1 MTPKQKQLV
10 QASFARLAPSA
21 DAVAEMFYRELF
33 VLDPTLRELFKSDLA
48 EQGRKLVS
56 MLGTAIANLDRLESI
71 APAVRDLGCRHAGY
85 GVKPADYETVARAL
99 IATLEQG
106 LGSDFTPALREAWAS
121 CYRALAGEMMAGAEK
136 CKGCLNR
143 GLYLG
148 FTEMARLSSRFE
160 RMWIGWHGPST
171 RRLVSSETVIVGQES
186 ILCKLALSPSRRWS
200 LGAESVLGII

>member
-1 MTPKQKQLV
+1 MAQPMTPAQKQLV
-10 QASFARLAPSA
+10 QASFARLAPSG
-21 DAVAEMFYRELF
+21 DTVAEMFYRELF

-48 EQGRKLVS
+48 EQGRKLMS

-99 IATLEQG
+99 IATLGQG

-136 CKGCLNR
+136 RKRVPQPRPLL
-143 GLYLG
+143 GL
-148 FTEMARLSSRFE
+148 
-160 RMWIGWHGPST
+160 H
-171 RRLVSSETVIVGQES
+171 
-186 ILCKLALSPSRRWS
+186 
-200 LGAESVLGII
+200 